1 MGDKVGST
9 APKSVREVL
18 SSAPRRVTLFAVA
31 ALFVLGVTQSA
42 CGGDDDEATTEQG
55 AGGVTEYVG
64 AVGGVDVSA
73 APDHPHLV
81 AKPGDYYVAVA
92 IDDTGKVKAY
102 ICDGTGN
109 AQLFDGAVD
118 GDRLDLK
125 SDSGEATLTA
135 TVSDSTV
142 EGAIALEGE
151 ALEFTATEAKESGGL
166 YTFRIH
172 PNGRRFRAESE
183 RGNVLKGNAAKGG
196 TQLASIFTPAGG
208 GETERVVNAALPSGA
223 ATDPLK
229 GKLFDE
235 YRVIRLDNGHS
246 RGNPTISAQ
255 QLQTQTQ
262 LGATTLQQR
271 TANFAIWC
279 LD

>member
-1 MGDKVGST
+1 M
-9 APKSVREVL
+9 
-18 SSAPRRVTLFAVA
+18 TLFAAA
-31 ALFVLGVTQSA
+31 ALFVLGLTLAA

-55 AGGVTEYVG
+55 GGGVTEYVG
-64 AVGGVDVSA
+64 AVAGVDVSA

-92 IDDTGKVKAY
+92 IDDAGKVKAY

-109 AQLFDGAVD
+109 SQSFEGTVN
-118 GDRLDLK
+118 GDRLELE

-142 EGAIALEGE
+142 EGEIALEDE
-151 ALEFTATEAKESGGL
+151 ALDFTANQAKESGGL
-166 YTFRIH
+166 YTFRIQRD
-172 PNGRRFRAESE
+172 GRRFRAESE
-183 RGNVLKGNAAKGG
+183 RGNVLKGKTAKGG
-196 TQLASIFTPAGG
+196 TQLISTFTPAAG
-208 GETERVVNAALPSGA
+208 GEPERLVNAALPSGA
-223 ATDPLK
+223 DTDPLK
-229 GKLFDE
+229 GELFDE

-246 RGNPTISAQ
+246 RGNPTISSQ

-271 TANFAIWC
+271 NSN
-279 LD
+279 